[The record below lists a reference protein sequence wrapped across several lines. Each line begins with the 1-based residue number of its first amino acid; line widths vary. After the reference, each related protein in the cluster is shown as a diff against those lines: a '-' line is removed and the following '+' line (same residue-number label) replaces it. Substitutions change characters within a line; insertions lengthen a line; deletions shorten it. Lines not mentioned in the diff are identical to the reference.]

1 MRASPL
7 PRQETGTLAIG
18 VTERIAEIS
27 GFLQL
32 TMTGLDVR
40 VRQFAVIFNKL
51 GHDHKT
57 APTPG
62 GAAIRY
68 SLRPVGQRI
77 QVNAGLRRGT
87 EMPRTACSCRYGP
100 SACPHRA
107 CVRSC
112 PRSCADAAG
121 SRNPYSW
128 ETPVLDEVE
137 NTSILKTGR
146 LARYRRSLT
155 GGQCARPSPPCSSLS
170 RKRFSAM
177 ALNVGSLRCRNVSE
191 AGCGPDSSRTSRK
204 RRS

>member
-62 GAAIRY
+62 GAWRTNK
-68 SLRPVGQRI
+68 SLSDIEGPTHLDGV
-77 QVNAGLRRGT
+77 GLRFET
-87 EMPRTACSCRYGP
+87 KKPR
-100 SACPHRA
+100 
-107 CVRSC
+107 CVLYPRVAQERSN
-112 PRSCADAAG
+112 G
-121 SRNPYSW
+121 
-128 ETPVLDEVE
+128 L
-137 NTSILKTGR
+137 
-146 LARYRRSLT
+146 
-155 GGQCARPSPPCSSLS
+155 
-170 RKRFSAM
+170 
-177 ALNVGSLRCRNVSE
+177 
-191 AGCGPDSSRTSRK
+191 
-204 RRS
+204 

>member
-1 MRASPL
+1 MPKAAASAATTAAAAKRSKMRASPL

-87 EMPRTACSCRYGP
+87 HLQFRPLK
-100 SACPHRA
+100 
-107 CVRSC
+107 
-112 PRSCADAAG
+112 
-121 SRNPYSW
+121 N
-128 ETPVLDEVE
+128 
-137 NTSILKTGR
+137 ILRHQIGR
-146 LARYRRSLT
+146 RQFLA
-155 GGQCARPSPPCSSLS
+155 
-170 RKRFSAM
+170 
-177 ALNVGSLRCRNVSE
+177 
-191 AGCGPDSSRTSRK
+191 
-204 RRS
+204 